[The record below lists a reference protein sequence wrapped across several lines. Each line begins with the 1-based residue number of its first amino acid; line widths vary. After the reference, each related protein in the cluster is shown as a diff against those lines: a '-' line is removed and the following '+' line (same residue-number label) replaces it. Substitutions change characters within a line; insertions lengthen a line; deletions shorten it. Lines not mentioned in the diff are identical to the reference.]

1 MGSKGN
7 FFKMFIKQPKVN
19 ASVTPSSKRAAR
31 GMVRG
36 LDLGKMKYVVELG
49 PGTGV
54 FTDILAERLSPDCK
68 VLLIELEESY
78 IENLQTKYDNRF
90 EVVQCSACELENLL
104 KERGIEYVDL
114 VISGLPFNMPEGVKI
129 NLQKTL
135 KSLTDKG
142 TTMRWFTYFPWL
154 MKKHYTQFNLRRA
167 CFVFWNFPPMWIYT
181 VN

>member
-1 MGSKGN
+1 MGGRKD

-31 GMVRG
+31 SMVRG
-36 LDLGKMKYVVELG
+36 LNLAKMKYVVELG

-54 FTDILAERLSPDCK
+54 FTDILAERLSPTCK

-78 IENLQTKYDNRF
+78 IENLHIKYDQRF
-90 EVVQCSACELENLL
+90 EIVQSSACELGNIL
-104 KERGIEYVDL
+104 KERGIEHVDL
-114 VISGLPFNMPEGVKI
+114 VISGLPFNMPEDVKI
-129 NLQKTL
+129 KLQKTL
-135 KSLTDKG
+135 KSLTNKG

-154 MKKHYTQFNLRRA
+154 MKKHYSQFKLRKA
-167 CFVFWNFPPMWIYT
+167 CFVLWNFPPMWIYT

>member
-1 MGSKGN
+1 MGSKKN

-31 GMVRG
+31 SMVRG

-54 FTDILAERLSPDCK
+54 FTDILTDRLSQDCK

-104 KERGIEYVDL
+104 KDRGIEHVDL
-114 VISGLPFNMPEGVKI
+114 IISGLPFNMPERVKI
-129 NLQKTL
+129 KLQKTL
-135 KSLTDKG
+135 QSLTNKG

-154 MKKHYTQFNLRRA
+154 MKKHYRQFNLRKA
-167 CFVFWNFPPMWIYT
+167 CFVLWNFPPMWIYT